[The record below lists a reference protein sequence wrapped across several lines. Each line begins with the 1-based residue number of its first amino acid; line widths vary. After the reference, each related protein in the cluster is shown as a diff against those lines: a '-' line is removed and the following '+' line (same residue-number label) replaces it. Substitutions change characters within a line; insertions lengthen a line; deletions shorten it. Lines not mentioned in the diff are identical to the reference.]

1 MAQQLTDHEQDIL
14 DLERTWWKY
23 PGAKE
28 QTIRERFD
36 ISATTYYARLNHIID
51 KPEALAADPML
62 VRRLRR
68 LRSARQRQ
76 RSSERLREDGMR
88 R

>member
-1 MAQQLTDHEQDIL
+1 MEQLTEHEQAIL
-14 DLERTWWKY
+14 DFERQWWRY

-28 QTIRERFD
+28 TAIRERFD
-36 ISATTYYARLNHIID
+36 ISPTTYYSRLNALID
-51 KPEALAADPML
+51 RDEALAADPMN

-76 RSSERLREDGMR
+76 RSSERLREDGLR